1 MAEDLRQHN
10 EIIPEDKRVRD
21 FLTGIKDQ
29 SLNAAKQTVMAIWD
43 LQTDFAATVA
53 HMATTIQMNA
63 ALIPDNQNVSGV

>member
-1 MAEDLRQHN
+1 
-10 EIIPEDKRVRD
+10 
-21 FLTGIKDQ
+21 
-29 SLNAAKQTVMAIWD
+29 MAIWD